1 MIARRC
7 DFALLEHVHGRAPIR
22 FDQAE
27 RRSSASREVGQKNFN
42 RNIAIG
48 GHERGSFLGA
58 RRRLP
63 GRSHFGRSGCRLR
76 GRPTRSR
83 PTQHL
88 LGGEAPLAPHAMG
101 RQSSMQKPIYVFGMY
116 AQKVSHVARGQKR
129 SRARETR
136 LDPLGGALVS
146 SKCRVERHD
155 LKCNHNR
162 GQDPLRSRPKQTRN
176 RHDFERAEL
185 TRVIKATGLCVMLP
199 FRCVVFVGCRWN
211 ERVLFRNA
219 NCLGRF
225 ARRIG

>member
-1 MIARRC
+1 
-7 DFALLEHVHGRAPIR
+7 
-22 FDQAE
+22 
-27 RRSSASREVGQKNFN
+27 
-42 RNIAIG
+42 
-48 GHERGSFLGA
+48 
-58 RRRLP
+58 
-63 GRSHFGRSGCRLR
+63 
-76 GRPTRSR
+76 
-83 PTQHL
+83 
-88 LGGEAPLAPHAMG
+88 
-101 RQSSMQKPIYVFGMY
+101 MQKPIYVFGMY
-116 AQKVSHVARGQKR
+116 AQKVEPCRPWSEALPG
-129 SRARETR
+129 ARETI
-136 LDPLGGALVS
+136 GFHEGVLVS

-155 LKCNHNR
+155 LKCNDNR